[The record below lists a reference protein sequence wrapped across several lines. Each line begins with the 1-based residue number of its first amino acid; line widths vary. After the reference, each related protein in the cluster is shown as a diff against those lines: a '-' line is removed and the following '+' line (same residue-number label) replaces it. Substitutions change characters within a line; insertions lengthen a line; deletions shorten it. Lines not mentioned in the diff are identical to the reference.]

1 MARKIRYGAQL
12 EGSEPLQQRAPVK
25 SWAKAIWADFE
36 TDPDVVAA
44 VLPRP
49 LQPSSEPRVHVNV
62 CNVEMDSG
70 AKFGAANFTVR
81 ARHGSVEGEY
91 SLALPMTTEQ
101 AVVGGRET
109 WGEPKKIAAI
119 DVARSGS
126 YARAT
131 VTRMGV
137 TYLELIGKVLEK
149 RPAPPPRQTL
159 DFYFKFLINP
169 DGKGF
174 DSEPALVYC
183 RRHYEIRSCERM
195 EGELILRDSPFDP
208 VADFPI
214 RKLLS
219 FDFVEYHSDQVGEIV
234 DRVPGEWI
242 APFVHQRYDGFS
254 WKR

>member
-1 MARKIRYGAQL
+1 MTRPVRYGARTDAAAP
-12 EGSEPLQQRAPVK
+12 EPRAPVQ

-36 TDPDVVAA
+36 TDPEVVAA

-49 LQPSSEPRVHVNV
+49 LLPSSEPRVHVNV
-62 CNVEMDSG
+62 CNVEMQSG

-91 SLALPMTTEQ
+91 SLALPMSTEQ
-101 AVVGGRET
+101 AVIGGRET

-131 VTRMGV
+131 VTRQGV
-137 TYLELIGKVLEK
+137 TYLELVGKVLETL
-149 RPAPPPRQTL
+149 PTPPPKQTL

-174 DSEPALVYC
+174 DSDPALVYC
-183 RRHYEIRSCERM
+183 RRTYTFRSCERM
-195 EGELILRDSPFDP
+195 EGEVILRDSPFDP

-214 RKLLS
+214 RELLS
-219 FDFVEYHSDQVGEIV
+219 FHFLEYHSDQVGEIV

-242 APFVHQRYDGFS
+242 APFVHQRYDGFT

>member
-1 MARKIRYGAQL
+1 MTRAIRYGAQL
-12 EGSEPLQQRAPVK
+12 QGAEPLPQRAPVK

-36 TDPDVVAA
+36 TDPEVVAA

-49 LQPSSEPRVHVNV
+49 LEPSSEPRVHVNV

-81 ARHGSVEGEY
+81 ARHGSIEGEY
-91 SLALPMTTEQ
+91 SLALPMSTEQ
-101 AVVGGRET
+101 SVIGGRET

-126 YARAT
+126 YARAS

-149 RPAPPPRQTL
+149 RPTPPPKQTL

-174 DSEPALVYC
+174 DSDPALVYC
-183 RRHYEIRSCERM
+183 RRNYEIRSCERM
-195 EGELILRDSPFDP
+195 EGEIVLRDSSFDP

-214 RKLLS
+214 RRVLS

>member
-1 MARKIRYGAQL
+1 
-12 EGSEPLQQRAPVK
+12 
-25 SWAKAIWADFE
+25 
-36 TDPDVVAA
+36 
-44 VLPRP
+44 
-49 LQPSSEPRVHVNV
+49 VHVNI
-62 CNVEMDSG
+62 CSVEMESG

-81 ARHGSVEGEY
+81 ARHGRTEGEY

-101 AVVGGRET
+101 SVVGGRET
-109 WGEPKKIAAI
+109 WGEPKKLAAI
-119 DVARSGS
+119 DVTRSGS

-131 VTRMGV
+131 VTRQGV
-137 TYLELIGKVLEK
+137 TYLELVGKVLE
-149 RPAPPPRQTL
+149 RLPAPPPKQTL

-174 DSEPALVYC
+174 DSDPALVYC
-183 RRHYEIRSCERM
+183 RRNYEIRSCERM
-195 EGELILRDSPFDP
+195 EGEVILRESPFDP

-214 RKLLS
+214 RRISS
-219 FDFVEYHSDQVGEIV
+219 FQFVEYHSDQVGEIV

>member
-1 MARKIRYGAQL
+1 MTRKIRYAAQV
-12 EGSEPLQQRAPVK
+12 ESAVPSERRAPLK
-25 SWAKAIWADFE
+25 SWAKAIWADFA

-49 LQPSSEPRVHVNV
+49 LEPSSEPRVHVNV
-62 CNVEMDSG
+62 CSVEMESG

-81 ARHGSVEGEY
+81 ARHGNVEGEY

-119 DVARSGS
+119 DVTRTGS

-131 VTRMGV
+131 VTRQGV
-137 TYLELIGKVLEK
+137 TYIELVGKVLEK
-149 RPAPPPRQTL
+149 LPTPPPRQTL
-159 DFYFKFLINP
+159 DFYFKYLINP

-174 DSEPALVYC
+174 DSDPALVYC
-183 RRHYEIRSCERM
+183 RRTYEIRSFERM
-195 EGELILRDSPFDP
+195 EGEIVLRDSPFDP
-208 VADFPI
+208 VADIPI

-219 FDFVEYHSDQVGEIV
+219 FHFLEYHSDQVGEIV